1 MNGVKMTDTYGT
13 IGKTTIAPEVL
24 LGIARLTTLGTQGVS
39 RLGSTPGNVNRLL
52 KRDPNH
58 GVMIS
63 VENNTVYADI
73 SVVLENDVNIR
84 EVCRNIQKQIAR
96 AVSEMVGME
105 VGRINVHVDDIDYG
119 PRQEIL

>member
-1 MNGVKMTDTYGT
+1 MTDSYRP
-13 IGKTTIAPEVL
+13 IGKTTIAPDVL
-24 LGIARLTTLGTQGVS
+24 LGIARLTTLGTPGVS
-39 RLGSTPGNVNRLL
+39 RLGSTPSNVNRLL

-58 GVMIS
+58 GVIIS

-73 SVVLENDVNIR
+73 YVVLESDVNIR

-105 VGRINVHVDDIDYG
+105 VGRINVHVDDIDFG
-119 PRQEIL
+119 SKQEIH